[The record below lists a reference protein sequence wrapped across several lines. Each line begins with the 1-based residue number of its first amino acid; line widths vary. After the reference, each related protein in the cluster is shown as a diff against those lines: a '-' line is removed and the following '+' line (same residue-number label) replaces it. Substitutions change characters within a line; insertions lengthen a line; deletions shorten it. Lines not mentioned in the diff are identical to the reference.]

1 MGLARHP
8 HGALGNTCPPLG
20 GRYFVRLQGL
30 QSDLLLIKYFQ
41 AYFWLL
47 YNGSQLLVL
56 PLLSRKLKMP
66 SMTIAS
72 LSSISRAAYF
82 GIMAI
87 ATKPWLLYLAAGL
100 NSLAGLQGILIR
112 LVPDLLVSLF
122 GHFLAFKEFFKVI
135 PQVRI
140 GSSAPTQRA
149 RNRLLSD

>member
-1 MGLARHP
+1 M
-8 HGALGNTCPPLG
+8 NPPE
-20 GRYFVRLQGL
+20 
-30 QSDLLLIKYFQ
+30 YFQ

-72 LSSISRAAYF
+72 LSSVSRSAYF
-82 GIMAI
+82 GLLAI

-112 LVPDLLVSLF
+112 CA
-122 GHFLAFKEFFKVI
+122 GGNQRECMQVI
-135 PQVRI
+135 LQVRI
-140 GSSAPTQRA
+140 GSSASVERA
-149 RNRLLSD
+149 GLRFFSDRDNLCHFSSHPGSPCFGYLHGRVGKRAGSKKI